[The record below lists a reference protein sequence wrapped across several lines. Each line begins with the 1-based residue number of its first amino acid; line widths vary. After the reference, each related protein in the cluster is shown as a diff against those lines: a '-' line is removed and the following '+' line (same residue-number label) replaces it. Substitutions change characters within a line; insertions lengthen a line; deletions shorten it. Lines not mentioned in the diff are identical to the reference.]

1 MSWDDVL
8 EETKW
13 KEKAECRDADT
24 EVFFGNIGSKKS
36 REKREL
42 ALTYCNKCRV
52 REECIMF
59 SLRSPNDNSY
69 RDPRN
74 INNHLRENVVLE
86 GIWGGLDSFQR
97 AALMRRMKRARMENI
112 GKPRKFWEELT
123 EAELRRNKKQLRVK
137 RKGSYE

>member
-1 MSWDDVL
+1 MSWDDVI

-24 EVFFGNIGSKKS
+24 ELFFGTKS
-36 REKREL
+36 SREL
-42 ALTYCNKCRV
+42 ALRYCNKCRV

-59 SLRSPNDNSY
+59 SLRSPNDHSY

-74 INNHLRENVVLE
+74 IRNHLRENVVLE
-86 GIWGGLDSFQR
+86 GIWGGLDSFHR
-97 AALMRRMKRARMENI
+97 SALMRRMKRAKLPDI

-123 EAELRRNKKQLRVK
+123 EAELVRNKKQLRLK
-137 RKGSYE
+137 REY